1 MIFRA
6 IATVVLTVVL
16 MVAQA
21 GAVMAGRTADLDEL
35 VGLMQFT
42 ETVEIIRVEGQS
54 YGEVIAEDMLAGISA
69 DGWSATVADIYDP
82 VRMMALVRQGFDKE
96 LDNTDLAPLLRYFRT
111 DAGRE
116 VIRLEISARRA
127 FSDPDVEAAAKQRL
141 KTLTLERADILQQ
154 VQTLIEDSDLIEFNV
169 AGTLNSNLMF
179 FTGLYQGLDP
189 ETNAGVTEDE
199 MLSDVWAQED
209 ATRADTVS
217 WLTAYMVTAYQPLP
231 PAELEAYAAFYRSP
245 EGRDL
250 NRAIFAGFDRM
261 FDEISY
267 KLGRAVATYM
277 RSEPL

>member
-6 IATVVLTVVL
+6 IAACVL
-16 MVAQA
+16 MVVQA
-21 GAVMAGRTADLDEL
+21 SAVMADRTADLDEL
-35 VGLMQFT
+35 ARLMQFA
-42 ETVEIIRVEGQS
+42 ETIEIIQVEGQS

-69 DGWSATVADIYDP
+69 DGWSAAVADIYDP

-96 LDNTDLAPLLRYFRT
+96 LDKTDLAPLLRYFRS

-141 KTLTLERADILQQ
+141 KTLTVEQADILQQ

-169 AGTLNSNLMF
+169 AGTLNSSLMF
-179 FTGLYQGLDP
+179 YTGLYQGLDP
-189 ETNAGVTEDE
+189 ETNAGVTEEE
-199 MLSDVWAQED
+199 MLSDVWAQEE

-217 WLTAYMVTAYQPLP
+217 WLNAYMVTAYQPLP
-231 PAELEAYAAFYRSP
+231 ADQLEAYAAFYRSP

-267 KLGRAVATYM
+267 KLGLAVASYM